1 MRLMETV
8 PTNQPQTVTQSQK
21 NAPIPSPSK
30 TRIALVLTGIIA
42 VGGVMVA
49 GFLFMK
55 NQSLS
60 SDLTTTINNLAQSKE
75 KSVQLEKDL
84 IFYKSTD
91 LAKEV
96 EILNLK
102 LKTGEEELVTTQAN
116 LTKLQADVSSSP
128 KIANIASMMMATFGQ
143 QPPNCFSATDKANI
157 NQELAA
163 FGDREWISKWE
174 DFINDTDSKSC
185 SMSPDKLEQAV
196 NYGLNK
202 ISQIS
207 PK

>member
-102 LKTGEEELVTTQAN
+102 LKTGEEELASTKDT
-116 LTKLQADVSSSP
+116 LSKLQVATDDIP
-128 KIANIASMMMATFGQ
+128 NIARTASMMMSTFGK
-143 QPPNCFSATDKANI
+143 QPPNCFSATDKTNI
-157 NQELAA
+157 IQELNAL
-163 FGDREWISKWE
+163 GDGEWISKWE

-196 NYGLNK
+196 NYGLTK
-202 ISQIS
+202 ISEAV
-207 PK
+207 K